1 MVYNEVYYFELRG
14 IAVLELIFSR
24 ETDILV
30 WVTYLLSVAVV
41 VFLGTPI
48 HEFAHAYYAVKLG
61 DPTPKHMGRTTL
73 NPFAHIDGLGAL
85 LILFFGFGW
94 AKPVEVNARNFVN
107 PKGGMALTALAGPVS
122 NIIVG
127 FVFYILLKVSLS
139 LGALTVE
146 FGFYIFLFL
155 RYIVEINISLAIF
168 NLIPIPPLDG
178 SKILAALLPDRIY
191 YNLMRYERY
200 FSLILIFLI
209 VSDVLD
215 YPINFLYNAVYS
227 LFDLITFWI

>member
-1 MVYNEVYYFELRG
+1 M
-14 IAVLELIFSR
+14 LELIFSR

-48 HEFAHAYYAVKLG
+48 HEFAHAYSAVKLG

-73 NPFAHIDGLGAL
+73 NPFAHIDGLGSL
-85 LILFFGFGW
+85 LILLFGFGW
-94 AKPVEVNARNFVN
+94 AKPVEVNARNFKN
-107 PKGGMALTALAGPVS
+107 PKGGMALTALAGPIS

-146 FGFYIFLFL
+146 FGIYIFLFF